1 MQSKEG
7 NEPDCLL
14 TLGNNAAL
22 FARRVR
28 RAHMQVAQI
37 AQHGLIFIAHATR
50 EIRII
55 QMLVAR
61 RLGHILQHAQTLL
74 NRPPPAIR
82 QLLPL
87 RRQIIPNV
95 ILLFRRQF
103 LPLVSAPIQFLSVRR
118 REVPLLVIVLDD
130 LSLFLRTQVS
140 IFSLGRWRVRR
151 RRPVRIGIWPRY
163 HLGSICVRIRRA
175 VRAMILPLVLRSP
188 CFLPRLAILSSLFLS
203 LLLWLLLWL
212 PLLLLWRLI
221 VLPTLRPIRARS
233 LCERRYS
240 QRPAHSQRYQP
251 SRELEFQSHFP
262 VTSADSDSR
271 FRPHPP
277 APAAA
282 SRSTVRNLKSHHN
295 FPASAC
301 SD

>member
-37 AQHGLIFIAHATR
+37 AQHGLIFIAHAAR

-82 QLLPL
+82 EFLPF

-95 ILLFRRQF
+95 ILLFRRQL
-103 LPLVSAPIQFLSVRR
+103 LPLVRAPIQFLSFPRG
-118 REVPLLVIVLDD
+118 EVPLLVIVLDD

-151 RRPVRIGIWPRY
+151 RRPVRIGVWPRY

-175 VRAMILPLVLRSP
+175 VRPRILPLVLRSP

-203 LLLWLLLWL
+203 LLLWL

-221 VLPTLRPIRARS
+221 VLPALRPSRARS

-277 APAAA
+277 VPAAA
-282 SRSTVRNLKSHHN
+282 SRLTVRNPKSHHN
-295 FPASAC
+295 FPGSAC

>member
-61 RLGHILQHAQTLL
+61 RLRHILQHAQTLL

-82 QLLPL
+82 EFLPL

-103 LPLVSAPIQFLSVRR
+103 LPLVSAPIQFLSLPRG
-118 REVPLLVIVLDD
+118 EVPLLVIVLDD

-151 RRPVRIGIWPRY
+151 RRPVRIGIWPRH

-175 VRAMILPLVLRSP
+175 VRSRILPLVLRSP

-203 LLLWLLLWL
+203 LLLWL
-212 PLLLLWRLI
+212 PLLLFWRLI
-221 VLPTLRPIRARS
+221 VLPTLRPIRARP

-282 SRSTVRNLKSHHN
+282 SRSMVQNPKSHHN
-295 FPASAC
+295 FPAS
-301 SD
+301 

>member
-151 RRPVRIGIWPRY
+151 RRPVRIGIWPRH
-163 HLGSICVRIRRA
+163 HLSSICVRIRRA
-175 VRAMILPLVLRSP
+175 VRSRILPLVLRSP

-203 LLLWLLLWL
+203 LLLWL
-212 PLLLLWRLI
+212 PLLLFW
-221 VLPTLRPIRARS
+221 PTLRPIRARP

-282 SRSTVRNLKSHHN
+282 SRLTVRNPKSHHN